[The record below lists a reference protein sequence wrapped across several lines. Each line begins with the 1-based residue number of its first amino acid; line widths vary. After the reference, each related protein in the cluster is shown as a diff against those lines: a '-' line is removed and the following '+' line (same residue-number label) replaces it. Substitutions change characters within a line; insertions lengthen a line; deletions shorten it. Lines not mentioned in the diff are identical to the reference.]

1 MKDFKSQD
9 TWMVFKIMGEFVE
22 GFETLR
28 RLGPAVSIFGGARF
42 SKDAPEYALAREIA
56 GRIARA
62 GYGIITGGG
71 PGCMEA
77 ANQGAVLAGARS
89 VGLGIKLPFEQGM
102 NEFATMKLEFDYFFA
117 RKVMFIRYAQAYICL
132 PGGYGTLD
140 EVFEALTL
148 IQTAKIR
155 NFPVILVGRK
165 FWKGLLD
172 WIDSTLIRLGTI
184 SPEDQ
189 KIYTVVD
196 TADEVLEV
204 ILKSRDRARR
214 NARHSR
220 TERTAIETREIETR
234 EDTGPR
240 ERSPNGDE
248 KLQTAADVQKVV
260 DKAVGRAVTKA
271 VQSVKLA
278 PGAGT
283 LANVRRPRQ
292 RRRRA

>member
-1 MKDFKSQD
+1 MKDFRSQD

-42 SKDAPEYALAREIA
+42 TEKAPEYRLALDIA
-56 GRIARA
+56 ERIARA

-71 PGCMEA
+71 PGVMEA
-77 ANQGAVLAGARS
+77 ANRGAVLAGARS
-89 VGLGIKLPFEQGM
+89 VGLNIKLPFEQGA
-102 NEFATMKLEFDYFFA
+102 NAFATTKIDFDYFFA

-172 WIDSTLIRLGTI
+172 WIDSTLLGLGTI
-184 SPEDQ
+184 SPEDR
-189 KIYTVVD
+189 KIYSVVD
-196 TADEVLEV
+196 TADEVLEI

-214 NARHSR
+214 LSRKAAGHPAGDPAARGHGPAGPL
-220 TERTAIETREIETR
+220 ERRGK
-234 EDTGPR
+234 D
-240 ERSPNGDE
+240 
-248 KLQTAADVQKVV
+248 
-260 DKAVGRAVTKA
+260 
-271 VQSVKLA
+271 
-278 PGAGT
+278 
-283 LANVRRPRQ
+283 RRPPRTSRRSS
-292 RRRRA
+292 RRRSTAP